1 MRVGDFT
8 LLALVTLAVLSYVGA
23 WLWTRADRKK
33 NAADRAGPKP

>member
-23 WLWTRADRKK
+23 WLWTRGDHKKDTGDRP
-33 NAADRAGPKP
+33 GPKP